1 MRENPAWCGCQ
12 ACISQNR
19 TWQHWS
25 RPPAGR
31 TAGLWITPLSTHRL
45 HSTGVRTRSKRDQ
58 DRVRAHNTLHI
69 KNEHEDT
76 ETQTHVLLCFLPGC
90 YVSGLYLEGADWDIE
105 QGCLVRSKPR
115 VLASQLPILKIIP
128 IEAHRL
134 KLQARCFSFS
144 FLLLIRCSFHLRISV
159 WKDL

>member
-1 MRENPAWCGCQ
+1 MRESPAWCGCQ

-69 KNEHEDT
+69 KKWTWGHWDSNT
-76 ETQTHVLLCFLPGC
+76 CSSLFSVRMLCIRT
-90 YVSGLYLEGADWDIE
+90 VSGGGRLGHWTRLSGA
-105 QGCLVRSKPR
+105 QQTQSFSVSTTRSQNHSHWSTPPQTPGKM
-115 VLASQLPILKIIP
+115 LL
-128 IEAHRL
+128 
-134 KLQARCFSFS
+134 FFFS
-144 FLLLIRCSFHLRISV
+144 FLF
-159 WKDL
+159 

>member
-1 MRENPAWCGCQ
+1 MRESPTWCGCQ

-45 HSTGVRTRSKRDQ
+45 HTTGVRTRSKRGQ
-58 DRVRAHNTLHI
+58 DRVRAHNILHI
-69 KNEHEDT
+69 KKMNMRT
-76 ETQTHVLLCFLPGC
+76 LRLKHVPLCFLSGC

-115 VLASQLPILKIIP
+115 VLVSQLPILKIIP
-128 IEAHRL
+128 NEAHRV
-134 KLQARCFSFS
+134 KLQARPTVFFKSGVQF
-144 FLLLIRCSFHLRISV
+144 ISEY
-159 WKDL
+159 LSGNLCNL